1 MSAPRT
7 NGQGVSES
15 GASHGGDISKQRSW
29 AQTLVVLLAIAAAG
43 ESRSTHF
50 GHPKSFPRT
59 HLPPSSLPS
68 VL

>member
-29 AQTLVVLLAIAAAG
+29 AQTLVVLLAIAAAVG
-43 ESRSTHF
+43 VALYTLRP
-50 GHPKSFPRT
+50 PKSFPRT